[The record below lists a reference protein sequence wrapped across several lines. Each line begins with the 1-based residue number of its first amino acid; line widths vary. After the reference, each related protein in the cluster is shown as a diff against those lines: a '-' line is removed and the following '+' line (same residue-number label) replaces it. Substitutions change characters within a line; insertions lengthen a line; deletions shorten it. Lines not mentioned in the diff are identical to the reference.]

1 MTISIFIIDDEGIM
15 RDGLCALLAVESE
28 IEVLGTAMNGGE
40 ALERAPR
47 STPQVIIM
55 DFSLNLASGPDD
67 LMVDQASLARI
78 AVLRVTMH
86 REDRYIDAA
95 LRSGADGYL
104 LKSDSRGQL
113 LTAIRNIASGTVHQS
128 LCPRS
133 CRERLCTPAPQCA
146 TAGRGEL
153 RAL

>member
-55 DFSLNLASGPDD
+55 DFSLNLASGPDA
-67 LMVDQASLARI
+67 LMAIKRRWPESR
-78 AVLRVTMH
+78 VLVLTMH

-113 LTAIRNIASGTVHQS
+113 LTAISTLPRGTVTS
-128 LCPRS
+128 VPLS
-133 CRERLCTPAPQCA
+133 KIVS
-146 TAGRGEL
+146 
-153 RAL
+153 